1 MSYQVKSSTFSR
13 IYAGNHLS
21 AMELG
26 GGDARSDWS
35 LPQILALLVFAHNIS
50 LQIIF

>member
-26 GGDARSDWS
+26 GGMQGA
-35 LPQILALLVFAHNIS
+35 IS
-50 LQIIF
+50 PCRKYGLCSYLRI